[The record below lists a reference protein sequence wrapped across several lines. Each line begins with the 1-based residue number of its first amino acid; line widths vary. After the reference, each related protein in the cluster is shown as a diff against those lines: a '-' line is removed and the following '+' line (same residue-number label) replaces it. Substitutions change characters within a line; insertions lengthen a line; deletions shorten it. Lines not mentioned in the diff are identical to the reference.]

1 MEPRSLFEQLQEQKE
16 KTQQEHDEK
25 YDISK
30 ISNFNLVADCYWH
43 RIDSNTRS
51 ITSCQHI

>member
-30 ISNFNLVADCYWH
+30 ISNFSLVADCYWH

-51 ITSCQHI
+51 ITSCPHI